1 VSDASVNARSG
12 DAPERPRREAI
23 LDATLRILRLDGPRA
38 LSHRTVAKAA
48 GVPLAATTYYF
59 ASKEELMEEALR
71 RVAGEEVER
80 LDALRLAL
88 PASASVEE
96 KASVLARALRAEHE
110 RELPKFEIYL
120 EAARRPAL
128 RAHCAHWIGAFQRLA
143 ESALR
148 DAGAPDPE
156 RAGRLL
162 VAAIDGMIVQRLAT
176 AEGPLGEDEW
186 RAELE
191 RLIGYAL
198 SSS

>member
-1 VSDASVNARSG
+1 VSDTAATARAG
-12 DAPERPRREAI
+12 EARERPRREAI

-80 LDALRLAL
+80 LDALRVAL

-96 KASVLARALRAEHE
+96 KAAVLAAALRAEHE

-128 RAHCAHWIGAFQRLA
+128 RAHCAHWIGAFRRLA

-176 AEGPLGEDEW
+176 AEGPLGEDEL

-191 RLIGYAL
+191 RLIRYAL
-198 SSS
+198 SPA